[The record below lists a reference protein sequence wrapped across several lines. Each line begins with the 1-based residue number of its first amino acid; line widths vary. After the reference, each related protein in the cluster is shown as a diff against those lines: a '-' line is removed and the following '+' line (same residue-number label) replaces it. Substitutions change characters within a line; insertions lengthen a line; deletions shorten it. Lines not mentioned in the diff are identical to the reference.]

1 MIFVFSFIKTLG
13 KWESTFCYPSFFT
26 QDLLNIISASHPLP
40 RHIQPS
46 CQSCNNQPS
55 AKPSNTLEISNPW
68 LFASFF
74 HAGHPPVVIF
84 LFGNG
89 QEKRKKEGK
98 PTKSDPRRWD
108 HRIDWVMMCFWP
120 TLWLSQTSV
129 WLVGWWCNGLGFFKM
144 FGAAS
149 LWFFLLYT

>member
-1 MIFVFSFIKTLG
+1 MIYICFLLHQNIGQMGVYILLSKIF
-13 KWESTFCYPSFFT
+13 YPRFARHNF
-26 QDLLNIISASHPLP
+26 ASHPLP

-55 AKPSNTLEISNPW
+55 SQPSNTLEISNPW

-108 HRIDWVMMCFWP
+108 HRSDWVMMCFWP
-120 TLWLSQTSV
+120 TVWLSHTSV
-129 WLVGWWCNGLGFFKM
+129 WLVGDAMGWGFFKI